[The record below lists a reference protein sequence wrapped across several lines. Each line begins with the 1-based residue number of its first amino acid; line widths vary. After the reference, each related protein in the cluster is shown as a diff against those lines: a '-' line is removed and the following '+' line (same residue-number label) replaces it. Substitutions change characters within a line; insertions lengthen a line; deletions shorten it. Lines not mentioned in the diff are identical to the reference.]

1 MDGDRY
7 DELRG
12 RFQERCAEEVEKIET
27 RLEDSKLS
35 SASRQKL
42 EERRD
47 RMQDLDD
54 GGQAWVESG
63 EMR

>member
-54 GGQAWVESG
+54 GGQAWVERG